1 MPSESLLLSR
11 PGSLLAQTASA
22 RRSVQPAS
30 SGRPSSPR
38 PAMSGRQPLRRSPVR
53 VHHALSTHPVSSSG
67 IRPSSRPVS
76 SPSGVRS
83 PGFVVRRPA
92 VRMAGVH
99 PSSVQLSGVQPS
111 SVQPSSVQPSSVQP
125 SGVPP
130 PADVRPRRSGR
141 ASVSSTPGGGV
152 GDQAGAAGRPSPQEP
167 VEVPVGCRAVERLGQ
182 RPSRPGRGR
191 RCRGRALVSGGV
203 ADGLAGLGAGGRACP
218 LSDQAGQAGVRSA
231 VAGGGARA
239 REQAGGARWPR
250 LPRDCRPRAGWATT
264 VRGRRGACR
273 PGGRARKG
281 RWACR
286 RYAGGDG
293 RAAPTRP
300 RLTAGAPGSL
310 SVAL

>member
-38 PAMSGRQPLRRSPVR
+38 PAMPGRQPRRRSPVR

-67 IRPSSRPVS
+67 IRQSSRPVS

-83 PGFVVRRPA
+83 PGFVVRGPA

-111 SVQPSSVQPSSVQP
+111 GVQPA
-125 SGVPP
+125 GVR
-130 PADVRPRRSGR
+130 PADVRPHRSGR

-152 GDQAGAAGRPSPQEP
+152 GDQAGAAGHPSPQEP

-203 ADGLAGLGAGGRACP
+203 AGGLAGLGAGGRACP

-281 RWACR
+281 QWACR
-286 RYAGGDG
+286 RGMGV
-293 RAAPTRP
+293 RP
-300 RLTAGAPGSL
+300 RRGPG
-310 SVAL
+310 